1 MNDMKLQMIV
11 TGDNSGLNAMLN
23 QSDANVRSFTTK
35 AASHFSALQAH
46 ATKVW
51 GAISGAS
58 AATKMIGVGI
68 GMGSLKSVIDDN
80 LEFEKTM
87 MRLQFNAQMTTKE
100 VAELREEAMKLS
112 KVSLNSPL
120 EVAQLAF
127 RLANDNLK
135 VESIKKMMPVIAKA
149 APVFEAPAED
159 IGNMSVDIMQKM
171 GIKEEQ
177 MSRMLNMLYYHGT
190 HGRFLTKDM
199 ALQAPEYLNAGKFVG
214 ITGEKGLNF
223 MGAVTQQMMR
233 NATVHNPTEV
243 STFIEHGLSH
253 ITQPHYV
260 KGLKKFGINVMDY
273 FNKDGKTFKGEGGV
287 DGIIGLT
294 KAMKAHGLDNPF
306 KLGQAG
312 FREHYSQVYWR
323 GMMESIN
330 ADDSDEHPNLIKQ
343 MERGQQAANEDQLGV
358 NLAAIKEANFGK
370 IKAAEIE
377 IDKAKLSSGAQK
389 LTEMTG
395 SFANAFSEHPVATA
409 AATTAA
415 VLGAKEIGSLLV
427 RKLLGG
433 GGAGGK
439 LEKMLGGAGGAG
451 MPVTVTNWP
460 GGLGGL
466 GGLGDLP
473 IPGFGGPEKASAR
486 MARLAR
492 LGAAAGGAAEAA
504 EGVTAGEVLAGG
516 AEVVGAAGAATL
528 VAGTAGIAALDVGMG
543 AALLATDGD
552 GTDPL
557 NHPGQRFKRMRGVKD
572 GGVWEDDATLPQ
584 EHKGMHFQ
592 RFGRGGAWV
601 KNEEP
606 KASDEESS
614 GVPSWLKSLFGGN
627 SIETN
632 TGRSRPGVAKGAAT
646 PAPAATAAPAAP
658 DAAAKA
664 KAASEAAALAAQ
676 QARWKA
682 QLGQIDQ
689 NIGKASAKH
698 DTEMLTK
705 LEKQR
710 TDLVSKLDE
719 VIRAVAALNNRPVQV
734 TLDGKPIIAAVNTAN
749 GRDAR
754 RN

>member
-23 QSDANVRSFTTK
+23 QSDANVRSFTTN

-199 ALQAPEYLNAGKFVG
+199 AIQAPEYLNAGKFVG
-214 ITGEKGLNF
+214 ITGEKGLNL
-223 MGAVTQQMMR
+223 MGAITQQMMR
-233 NATVHNPTEV
+233 NAAVHNPGEV
-243 STFIEHGLSH
+243 STFIKEGFQH
-253 ITQPHYV
+253 ITTQHIGQ
-260 KGLKKFGINVMDY
+260 GLKKFGINVPDY
-273 FNKDGKTFKGEGGV
+273 FTKDGKSFKGEGGV
-287 DGIIGLT
+287 DGFIGLV
-294 KAMKAHGLDNPF
+294 KAMKAAGMENPF
-306 KLGQAG
+306 KLAKAG
-312 FREHYSQVYWR
+312 FREQHSQIFWR
-323 GMMESIN
+323 GNMEAIG
-330 ADDSDEHPNLIKQ
+330 ADDSEKHPNLIKQ
-343 MERGQQAANEDQLGV
+343 MERAQQAANEDQLGV

-377 IDKAKLSSGAQK
+377 IDKAKLSSGAQA
-389 LTEMTG
+389 LTGAAG
-395 SFANAFSEHPVATA
+395 SFANAFSEHPALTA
-409 AATTAA
+409 AATTAGVLA
-415 VLGAKEIGSLLV
+415 VKEVGSMLT
-427 RKLLGG
+427 RKLLG